1 MAFKDLTIQDFTT
14 VLSTS
19 EPVPGG
25 GGACGLV
32 AAVGTS
38 LGNMV
43 LSLTTG
49 KKKFAEYQKEIDEYI
64 AQLSELT
71 EMLLDDMDKDA
82 EAFEPLAKAYSLPK
96 DTKEEIEAREKIME
110 EALFVASEAPLNMME
125 TIIRAIKVVDRVTRI
140 GTRFAVSDAG
150 VALQCL
156 RAAINGASLN
166 VFINTKAM
174 KNREVAD
181 ALADRATKLVEEAEA
196 IVADAYVV
204 AIDRL

>member
-1 MAFKDLTIQDFTT
+1 
-14 VLSTS
+14 
-19 EPVPGG
+19 
-25 GGACGLV
+25 
-32 AAVGTS
+32 
-38 LGNMV
+38 
-43 LSLTTG
+43 
-49 KKKFAEYQKEIDEYI
+49 
-64 AQLSELT
+64 
-71 EMLLDDMDKDA
+71 
-82 EAFEPLAKAYSLPK
+82 
-96 DTKEEIEAREKIME
+96 
-110 EALFVASEAPLNMME
+110 ME

-196 IVADAYVV
+196 LVADAYFV